1 MATTTPLSPQ
11 GLSYLMLVQDDPCWI
26 WSTQSSEG
34 LGGFCRRCQRLC
46 WPPGGHQPWCPSHG
60 PLCRPQKLGQCQPGN
75 RPAAAAPSEPL
86 PMGRWHLPT
95 VQSISTQSTC
105 CTNQFQSEFR
115 FSSNIACS
123 KDFENYAHKNTVN
136 GEFTGLGRGGGEEL
150 LWNTETKTDAHYIQ
164 DLSPI
169 RQPTQ
174 NAHLFST
181 SKFFTQRL
189 MSSQPQQD
197 NRNPGSRQNR

>member
-136 GEFTGLGRGGGEEL
+136 GEFTGLGRGGEKNCSEIL
-150 LWNTETKTDAHYIQ
+150 KL
-164 DLSPI
+164 
-169 RQPTQ
+169 
-174 NAHLFST
+174 
-181 SKFFTQRL
+181 RL
-189 MSSQPQQD
+189 MLITFKIFHLSDSQPRMLTFSQQASFLP
-197 NRNPGSRQNR
+197 NV